1 MPTVIEVEG
10 LDDPRL
16 RDFSRR
22 TDVGLRHDQKTE
34 HGIYLAESAQVA
46 RRALRLG
53 HSPRAALALPGALDE
68 ARDVLA
74 GHPGTP
80 IFTAPDERLAELTGY
95 HLHRGLVL
103 SLDRPA
109 LPSVAEVLDGARTVV
124 IIENV
129 ADPTNVGA
137 IFRSVAG
144 IGADAVLV
152 TERCSDPFYRRAIR
166 VSMAATLQ
174 VPWTRMGDWHTT
186 RAQLRTAG
194 FHLATLDLTDDAVDL
209 RAFAARRPERL
220 AIVLG
225 EEGPGITAEATA
237 AADSVLTIPMHHGV
251 DSLNVAAA
259 SAVALWALAGAH
271 PA

>member
-1 MPTVIEVEG
+1 MSPLVDITD

-53 HSPRAALALPGALDE
+53 HRPRAALALNGALDE
-68 ARDVLA
+68 ASELLA
-74 GHPGTP
+74 AHPNTP
-80 IFTAPDERLAELTGY
+80 IFTGPDALLSEHTGY
-95 HLHRGLVL
+95 QLHRGLIL

-109 LPSVAEVLDGARTVV
+109 LPPVADLLAGARTVV
-124 IIENV
+124 ILENV
-129 ADPTNVGA
+129 ADPSNVGA

-152 TERCSDPFYRRAIR
+152 TERCADPYYRRSIR

-174 VPWTRMGDWHTT
+174 VPWTRMGDWSST
-186 RAQLRTAG
+186 RAALTQAG

-209 RAFAARRPERL
+209 RAFAAARPERL

-237 AADSVLTIPMHHGV
+237 AADTVVTIPMQHGV

-259 SAVALWALAGAH
+259 SAVALWALA
-271 PA
+271 PAP